1 MKSNQSDWSK
11 SWSVVSEA
19 PGMKSRVKIT
29 AIGSASF
36 SKVLRARMSTFSHEL
51 GKASLFNI
59 DAPTA
64 KTIIKSRVKLFLLS
78 ISRVISKNVSKSLL
92 VEIRIMA
99 INTTATSAKPQ
110 L

>member
-11 SWSVVSEA
+11 SCSAASEA
-19 PGMKSRVKIT
+19 AGMKSRVRII
-29 AIGSASF
+29 AIGSVSF
-36 SKVLRARMSTFSHEL
+36 SRVLRERMSMFSHEL
-51 GKASLFNI
+51 GNASLFNI
-59 DAPTA
+59 DVPIA
-64 KTIIKSRVKLFLLS
+64 KTDVNSRVKLFLLS

-92 VEIRIMA
+92 VEIRTIA